1 MKKVRSKMDSSAERK
16 NPEISVVIPMYNEEE
31 NVKAT
36 LGKVKGILEGLDDH
50 TWEILVV
57 NDGSIDR
64 TLELAEEMS
73 KVDDRIRIVSYYPNI
88 GRGRALRRGFDEAR
102 GDIVVTTDADLSYE
116 AKYIGNLAKE
126 LIDNRGLDLVIGSPY
141 MEGGGTTGVPFHRV
155 LVSRLGNKILG
166 FSLAGNLKTT
176 TGILRA
182 YRKYVVDSLE
192 LESDDKEI
200 HLEILSKALALGYE
214 VKEIPAVLTGR
225 VKGKSKFKFRA
236 TAISHLFF
244 SFFEKPVLIF
254 GLIGL
259 LFLLLGLI
267 GGIYII
273 ILRYQGALTPNRP
286 LVTLVVLLILSG
298 IQILSFGFIG
308 TQIVAL
314 RKEIYKVQKQYRLI
328 RENLK
333 SQRE

>member
-1 MKKVRSKMDSSAERK
+1 MDSSSKGK
-16 NPEISVVIPMYNEEE
+16 NPEVSVVIPMYNEEE
-31 NVKAT
+31 NVQAT
-36 LGKVKGILEGLDDH
+36 LREVKNLLEGFKSH

-64 TLELAEEMS
+64 TLELAEEMA
-73 KVDDRIRIVSYYPNI
+73 KADGRIRVISYHPNM
-88 GRGRALRRGFDEAR
+88 GRGKALRSGFEESR

-116 AKYIGNLAKE
+116 AKYIRILAKE
-126 LIDNRGLDLVIGSPY
+126 LIDNQGLDFVIGSPY
-141 MEGGGTTGVPFHRV
+141 MEGGGTKGVPFHR
-155 LVSRLGNKILG
+155 LLISRLGNKILG

-192 LESDDKEI
+192 LESDGKEI
-200 HLEILSKALALGYE
+200 HLEILSKALALGYKVRE
-214 VKEIPAVLTGR
+214 VPAVLTGR

-236 TAISHLFF
+236 TAISHIFF

-259 LFLLLGLI
+259 LFLVFGLI
-267 GGIYII
+267 GGMYIV
-273 ILRYQGALTPNRP
+273 ILRYQGTLTPNRP
-286 LVTLVVLLILSG
+286 LITLVVLLILTG

-314 RKEIYKVQKQYRLI
+314 RKEIYKVQ
-328 RENLK
+328 RENRKLWK
-333 SQRE
+333 EIKEGQT

>member
-1 MKKVRSKMDSSAERK
+1 MDSSSKGK
-16 NPEISVVIPMYNEEE
+16 NPEVSVVIPMYNEEE
-31 NVKAT
+31 NVQAT
-36 LGKVKGILEGLDDH
+36 LREVKNLLEGFKSH
-50 TWEILVV
+50 TWEILVI

-64 TLELAEEMS
+64 TLELAEEMA
-73 KVDDRIRIVSYYPNI
+73 KADDRIRVISYYPNM
-88 GRGRALRRGFDEAR
+88 GRGKALRRGFEEAR

-116 AKYIGNLAKE
+116 AKYIGILATE

-141 MEGGGTTGVPFHRV
+141 MEGGGTKGVPFYR
-155 LVSRLGNKILG
+155 LLISRLGNKILG

-192 LESDDKEI
+192 LESDGKEI
-200 HLEILSKALALGYE
+200 HLEILSKALALGYK
-214 VKEIPAVLTGR
+214 VKEVPAVLTGR
-225 VKGKSKFKFRA
+225 VKGKSKFKFRT

-259 LFLLLGLI
+259 LFLVLGLI
-267 GGIYII
+267 GGIYIV
-273 ILRYQGALTPNRP
+273 ILRYQRLLTPNRP
-286 LVTLVVLLILSG
+286 LITLVVLLILTG

-314 RKEIYKVQKQYRLI
+314 RKEIYKVQ
-328 RENLK
+328 RENRKLWQEVRRK
-333 SQRE
+333 